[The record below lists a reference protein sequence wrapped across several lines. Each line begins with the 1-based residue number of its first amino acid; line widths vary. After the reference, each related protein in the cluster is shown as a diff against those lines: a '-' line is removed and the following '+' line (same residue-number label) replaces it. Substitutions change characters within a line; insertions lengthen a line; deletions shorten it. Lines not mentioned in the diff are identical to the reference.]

1 MYMVGGRLTLA
12 ELVRFLL
19 AAVLVG
25 AAAAKLAAGANG
37 RSALRTY
44 GIRNGRLQA
53 GIWALLILAEAGLA
67 VALASSVPLASEA
80 AAALFALFA
89 IALMIAL
96 ARGRAG
102 APCGCLG
109 ARSRISWAGA
119 ARTAALACAFA
130 VLPWFPDVRPST
142 QTWLAV
148 GLAVALGGIGLLTV
162 ALLALARETGELRL
176 ALAPQAALSLE
187 HEGPQI
193 GSRTAL
199 HERFSRGRALALAV
213 FTSPGCRLCEALEP
227 AVRLVASDPEVE
239 LEVFE
244 ERRDIELWRSL
255 RIPGSPYGVVVD
267 PAGMVL
273 AKGTFNTLLQLEGL
287 LATAQRRIHGHVHA

>member
-1 MYMVGGRLTLA
+1 MVEGRLGVA

-19 AAVLVG
+19 AAVLAG
-25 AAAAKLAAGANG
+25 AAAAKLAAGADG
-37 RSALRTY
+37 RSALRSY
-44 GIRNGRLQA
+44 GINNRSIQA
-53 GIWALLILAEAGLA
+53 GIWALLILAETGLA
-67 VALASSVPLASEA
+67 VAVASKVPLAAEA

-89 IALMIAL
+89 LALVIAL

-119 ARTAALACAFA
+119 ARTLVLAGALAALPW
-130 VLPWFPDVRPST
+130 LPDIRPST
-142 QTWLAV
+142 QTWLVA
-148 GLAVALGGIGLLTV
+148 GLAVALGGI
-162 ALLALARETGELRL
+162 ALLAIAVVALARETGELRL

-187 HEGPQI
+187 HEGPEI

-199 HERFSRGRALALAV
+199 HERFSRGRTLALAV
-213 FTSPGCRLCEALEP
+213 FTSPGCRLCQALEP
-227 AVRLVASDPEVE
+227 AVRLVASDPAVE

-244 ERRDIELWRSL
+244 ERRESDLWRAL

-267 PAGMVL
+267 PTGTVL

-287 LATAQRRIHGHVHA
+287 LATAERRVYAHAHA

>member
-1 MYMVGGRLTLA
+1 MVGGRLTVA
-12 ELVRFLL
+12 ELVRLLL
-19 AAVLVG
+19 AAVLAG

-37 RSALRTY
+37 RSALRSY
-44 GIRNGRLQA
+44 GLDNNRLQA
-53 GIWALLILAEAGLA
+53 GTWALLILTEAGLA
-67 VALASSVPLASEA
+67 VAVASSVPGAAEA
-80 AAALFALFA
+80 AAALLALFA
-89 IALMIAL
+89 LVLVIAL

-109 ARSRISWAGA
+109 SRSRISRRGA
-119 ARTAALACAFA
+119 ARTAALASAFA
-130 VLPWFPDVRPST
+130 VLPWLPDVRPST
-142 QTWLAV
+142 QTWLIA

-162 ALLALARETGELRL
+162 AVLALARETGELRL
-176 ALAPQAALSLE
+176 ALAPQAALSVE

-199 HERFSRGRALALAV
+199 HERFSRGRTLALAV

-227 AVRLVASDPEVE
+227 AVRLVGSDPEVE

-244 ERRDIELWRSL
+244 ERKDVELWRSL

-267 PAGMVL
+267 PAGTVL

-287 LATAQRRIHGHVHA
+287 LATAERRVHGLAHA